1 MDCNVLI
8 TEIFKPEKFEFK
20 KVIMNNSYYNLAIYK
35 FSSFVGEIV
44 PMNCNENSLLSQTQ
58 PNFIKNQPNFKPTS

>member
-1 MDCNVLI
+1 
-8 TEIFKPEKFEFK
+8 
-20 KVIMNNSYYNLAIYK
+20 MNNSYYNLAIYK

-58 PNFIKNQPNFKPTS
+58 PNFIKNQPNLKPTSWGKPTDPYATPTQVQPICLNN